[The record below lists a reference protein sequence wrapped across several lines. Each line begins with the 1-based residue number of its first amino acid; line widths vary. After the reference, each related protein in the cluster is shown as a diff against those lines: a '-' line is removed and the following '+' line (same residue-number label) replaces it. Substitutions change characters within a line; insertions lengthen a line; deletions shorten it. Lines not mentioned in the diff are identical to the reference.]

1 MEQSWVGKF
10 FIKNCEDPVIAPIRI
25 RCLRVRKTSWTKEE
39 IMSIRQQIIAT
50 KAYKEQEVQENID
63 ETNCRVC

>member
-1 MEQSWVGKF
+1 
-10 FIKNCEDPVIAPIRI
+10 
-25 RCLRVRKTSWTKEE
+25 
-39 IMSIRQQIIAT
+39 MSIRQQIIAT